1 MKVTNEMV
9 QRAVN
14 YYYRMH
20 QMCMEPNN
28 MRNALDI
35 ALRDVEAASAEKANR
50 WDAFSYEEI
59 EKLMYGL
66 IEAESEDSHPG
77 SDELR
82 ARLTT
87 ELDREH
93 TRRKVGYQ
101 GPGVYEV
108 STGRKFEVLGRHG
121 EDGGIVL
128 RDVGDTSG
136 HLYFETWNKFNYL
149 GLDDTP
155 TYRYLRP
162 LDSEK
167 SAS

>member
-1 MKVTNEMV
+1 MKATNEMV

-20 QMCMEPNN
+20 QMCMEPDN
-28 MRNALDI
+28 MRNALDV
-35 ALRDVEAASAEKANR
+35 ALRDVEAASTEKANR

-59 EKLMYGL
+59 DKFMDGL
-66 IEAESEDSHPG
+66 IETDSEDPRPG

-82 ARLTT
+82 TRLIF

-93 TRRKVGYQ
+93 TRRKGGYQ
-101 GPGVYEV
+101 GPGVYEL
-108 STGRKFEVLGRHG
+108 STGREMEVLGRHG

-162 LDSEK
+162 LDSDK
-167 SAS
+167 SAP